1 MASRV
6 SSLGVGAR
14 PRVGARHARHESA
27 DRMVSLIVCTRNRAT
42 KLWRLLQAFQSL
54 EIPSGYRVEFIVV
67 DNGSTDETPQICK
80 AAEEMFGGRL
90 RCFFAAKPGVGHA
103 RNLGLA
109 HARGDIF
116 VFIDD
121 DVVPRHDWLNVICE
135 QFAADAGLALL
146 SGQVQLHDPLDLP
159 VTIRT
164 STTRRSF
171 DSIADAFSL
180 LAGCHFAVRR
190 QYAEKVGGFDGHFG
204 AGTPFPVEDADFF
217 YRVWRAEGKLI
228 YEPSM
233 FVWHDHGRRST
244 EDKCGIVRGYM
255 IGRGAFY
262 SKHVLAGDKSV
273 LQAFYWELTGLV
285 KALFRGT
292 SKYGWPSLGWLLRGF
307 GSYTLTYARSRR
319 PESTPV
325 QVPQTSVSGQS

>member
-6 SSLGVGAR
+6 SSFGTS
-14 PRVGARHARHESA
+14 ARHRLARHSPHQSSKP
-27 DRMVSLIVCTRNRAT
+27 MLSLIVCTRNRSA
-42 KLWRLLQAFQSL
+42 KLWHLLRAFQSL
-54 EIPSGYRVEFIVV
+54 ETPLGTTVEFIVV
-67 DNGSTDETPQICK
+67 DNGSTDETPRIC
-80 AAEEMFGGRL
+80 ALGEEMFGGRL
-90 RCFFAAKPGVGHA
+90 RYFFAAKPGVGHA
-103 RNLGLA
+103 RNMGLA
-109 HARGDIF
+109 QARGDIF

-121 DVVPRHDWLNVICE
+121 DVVPRHDWLTVICQ
-135 QFAADAGLALL
+135 QFAADAELALL

-159 VTIRT
+159 LTIRT

-171 DSIADAFSL
+171 DCVADAFSL

-190 QYAEKVGGFDGHFG
+190 QFVEKVSGFDSHFG
-204 AGTPFPVEDADFF
+204 AGTPFPVEDSDFF
-217 YRVWRAEGKLI
+217 YRVWRAEGKLV

-244 EDKCGIVRGYM
+244 ADKCGIVRGYM

-262 SKHVLAGDKSV
+262 SKHVFARDKSV
-273 LQAFYWELTGLV
+273 LQAFYWELTGLL

-307 GSYTLTYARSRR
+307 ASHTLTYAWRPRRSG
-319 PESTPV
+319 PV
-325 QVPQTSVSGQS
+325 ARKGLAVMKPS